1 MKSNIN
7 FGIFTLL
14 LCFFLGACSAKKEAT
29 VSKAEEVPTIYPA
42 PLIKGGDEARAL
54 PKATIFK
61 MNGDYA
67 DKVAITLNPDGSLA
81 YYPAPSDITEYTK
94 PYALGNGWYLN
105 RQGLSPNSVFTEYTF
120 DEYKSL
126 KKPPTHQQLKDAV
139 IPGSSVTEFVVL
151 PLNQSEAVAN
161 PEICLKYID

>member
-1 MKSNIN
+1 MKKSIAILALSAILIPFSGCKSGKGTAVADDNLQPVVKNIGGN
-7 FGIFTLL
+7 STM
-14 LCFFLGACSAKKEAT
+14 
-29 VSKAEEVPTIYPA
+29 YP
-42 PLIKGGDEARAL
+42 R
-54 PKATIFK
+54 ATIFT
-61 MNGDYA
+61 MSGDYA
-67 DKVAITLNPDGSLA
+67 DKVAVTFNPDGTLA
-81 YYPAPSDITEYTK
+81 YFPDPMDITANSA
-94 PYALGNGWYLN
+94 PYSLGNGWYLN

-151 PLNQSEAVAN
+151 PVNQSEAVVN